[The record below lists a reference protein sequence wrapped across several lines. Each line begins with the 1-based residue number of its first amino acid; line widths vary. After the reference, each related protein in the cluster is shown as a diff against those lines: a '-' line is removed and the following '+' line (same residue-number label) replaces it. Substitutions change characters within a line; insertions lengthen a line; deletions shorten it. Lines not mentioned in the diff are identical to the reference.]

1 MAKPLRWSEKGGPP
15 VEPPTRRGFGSRV
28 MENMIR
34 GPLKGQL
41 HFDWHP
47 EGLACEIA
55 YHAAPKSILIENVSI

>member
-1 MAKPLRWSEKGGPP
+1 
-15 VEPPTRRGFGSRV
+15 